1 MIQFIIGIAVGVV
14 FAIFI
19 LAIWVV
25 VEEDRERDGKK

>member
-1 MIQFIIGIAVGVV
+1 MIQFIIGVAVGVV
-14 FAIFI
+14 LAIFI

>member
-1 MIQFIIGIAVGVV
+1 MIKFIIGVAVGVV